1 MTTIDRPLANL
12 ATNWERI
19 SSRLNGSLH
28 EKSLWVYAIIVV
40 AHWMEHLIQ
49 AYQIYLAGWARPD
62 AKGMLGLWMPTLVT
76 TEILHFTYAVFVIG
90 GLILLRPGFYGR
102 ARVWWDIALLVQAW
116 HLFEHSIL
124 QWQAI
129 AGDFFFGAS
138 VPISFLQV
146 WIPRVELH
154 LLYNIAVTVPTLVGL
169 FYHRYP
175 PKGERQHRVGCGCS
189 VRPSEV

>member
-1 MTTIDRPLANL
+1 MTTIYQSTSRITSA
-12 ATNWERI
+12 WERVNY
-19 SSRLNGSLH
+19 RLNGPLH
-28 EKSLWVYAIIVV
+28 EKALWIYAFIVT
-40 AHWMEHLIQ
+40 AHWMEHIIQ

-76 TEILHFTYAVFVIG
+76 TEVLHFTYAVFVIG

-102 ARVWWDIALLVQAW
+102 ARAWWDIALLVQAW

-129 AGDFFFGAS
+129 AHSFFFGAS

-154 LLYNIAVTVPTLVGL
+154 LVYNIAVTVPTLLGL
-169 FYHRYP
+169 YYHRYP
-175 PKGERQHRVGCGCS
+175 PKGDRQHQVGCSCS
-189 VRPSEV
+189 VESV